1 LRHPHTSR
9 VAAGE
14 TPRRPRCGRA
24 IAAGTDPRIQKEEIL
39 TPTNRY
45 DAIIVGGGHNGLVAA
60 GYLAKERLKV
70 LVLERRPIVGG
81 ACVTEELIP
90 GYRVTRTSYVCSLLL
105 PEVIRDFRLKDYGFE
120 VLVPEPHS
128 LYPYPDG
135 RCMLWSAKEGETE
148 REIARFSEKDA
159 AAFTRFTN
167 DLLDLQPFVDEI
179 LRTTPPSFPPRGLKE
194 LFQLGQ
200 LGRRMLRLGESR
212 LKHFLELMTASCYDY
227 LSKRFESDEVMA
239 ALSIN
244 GLIGTCVG
252 PMSPGSA
259 AVMLHHSI
267 GGTVEGQTGAWGYVR
282 GGMGG
287 LANAFLKSV
296 QDLGV
301 EVKTGATVARFIVEG
316 GICRGVALASGDE
329 YRGRLVASNLDPKTT
344 FLRLVEKGTLDEE
357 FTTAIRNFRTQGSS
371 IKVNCAL
378 SELPDW
384 TCLPGKDP
392 RQPHQQS
399 MFEIGPSVEYLE
411 RAYDDLKYG
420 RPSRRPLIDGNC
432 ASVLD
437 DSLCPKGHHVMSL
450 FVQYGPYHL
459 KEGTWPE
466 IREKVGD
473 NIIDNLAEYA
483 PNIKKAIIARE
494 VLSPWDLE
502 KEFGLPEGNIF
513 HGEMTPDQLFF
524 LRPAPRWA
532 NYRTPIRG
540 LYLCGSGA
548 HPGGGV
554 MGAPGRNA
562 AREILRDLRR

>member
-1 LRHPHTSR
+1 MTQ
-9 VAAGE
+9 A
-14 TPRRPRCGRA
+14 
-24 IAAGTDPRIQKEEIL
+24 
-39 TPTNRY
+39 RY
-45 DAIIVGGGHNGLVAA
+45 DAIVVGGGHNGLIAA

-81 ACVTEELIP
+81 ACVTEEIIP

-105 PEVIRDFRLKDYGFE
+105 PEVIRDFRMKDYGFLT
-120 VLVPEPHS
+120 LVPEPHS
-128 LYPYPDG
+128 FYPYPDG
-135 RCMLWSAKEGETE
+135 QYMLWYADEEKTG
-148 REIARFSEKDA
+148 REIAKFSQHDAEAYGRFQAE
-159 AAFTRFTN
+159 
-167 DLLDLQPFVDEI
+167 LLELQPFVDEI
-179 LRTTPPSFPPRGLKE
+179 LRTTPPMFPPRGIRE
-194 LFQLGQ
+194 LLEFGK
-200 LGRRMLRLGESR
+200 LGRKMLKLGDKR
-212 LKHFLELMTASCYDY
+212 LKLFLELMTGSCHDY
-227 LSKRFESDEVMA
+227 LSRRFESDRVMA
-239 ALSIN
+239 AQALN

-267 GGTVEGQTGAWGYVR
+267 GSSIEGQPGAWGYVK
-282 GGMGG
+282 GGMSGI
-287 LANAFLKSV
+287 ANALLRSV
-296 QDLGV
+296 QDMGV
-301 EVKTGATVARFIVEG
+301 EVKTNAEVARFIVDG
-316 GICRGVALASGDE
+316 GVCRGVCLANGDE
-329 YRGRLVASNLDPKTT
+329 YRARLVASNLDPRRT
-344 FLRLVEKGTLDEE
+344 FLRLCDQGTLPED
-357 FTTAIRNFRTQGSS
+357 FTESIKNFRVQGSS

-384 TCLPGKDP
+384 KCIPGQDP
-392 RQPHQQS
+392 NSPHQQA
-399 MFEIGPSVEYLE
+399 MFEIAPSIEYLE

-420 RPSRRPLIDGNC
+420 RPSLRPMIDGNI
-432 ASVLD
+432 ASTMD

-450 FVQYGPYHL
+450 FVQYGPYRL

-473 NIIDNLAEYA
+473 QIIDNLAQYA

-502 KEFGLPEGNIF
+502 KIFGLTQGNIF

-532 NYRTPIRG
+532 SYRTPIRG

-554 MGAPGRNA
+554 MGAPGKNA
-562 AREILRDLRR
+562 AREILRDVRR

>member
-1 LRHPHTSR
+1 M
-9 VAAGE
+9 
-14 TPRRPRCGRA
+14 
-24 IAAGTDPRIQKEEIL
+24 

-105 PEVIRDFRLKDYGFE
+105 PEIIRDFRLKDYGFE

-135 RCMLWSAKEGETE
+135 RHMLWSAKEGETE
-148 REIARFSEKDA
+148 KEIARFSEKDA
-159 AAFTRFTN
+159 AAFGRFN
-167 DLLDLQPFVDEI
+167 SELLELQPFVDEI
-179 LRTTPPSFPPRGLKE
+179 LRTTPPAFPPRGLKE
-194 LFQLGQ
+194 LFQFGQ
-200 LGRRMLRLGESR
+200 LGRRMLRLGEKR
-212 LKHFLELMTASCYDY
+212 IKHFLELMTASCHDY

-301 EVKTGATVARFIVEG
+301 EVKTGAEVARFIVEG
-316 GICRGVALASGDE
+316 GICRGVALANGDE

-344 FLRLVEKGTLDEE
+344 FLRLVEKGALDEE

-384 TCLPGKDP
+384 RCIPGKDP

-420 RPSRRPLIDGNC
+420 RPSQRPMIDGNC
-432 ASVLD
+432 ASVMD
-437 DSLCPKGHHVMSL
+437 DSLAPKGHHVMSL
-450 FVQYGPYHL
+450 FVQYGPYTL

-473 NIIDNLAEYA
+473 NIIDTMSEYA

>member
-1 LRHPHTSR
+1 M
-9 VAAGE
+9 
-14 TPRRPRCGRA
+14 
-24 IAAGTDPRIQKEEIL
+24 
-39 TPTNRY
+39 TPTRY

-70 LVLERRPIVGG
+70 LVLERRPIAGG

-105 PEVIRDFRLKDYGFE
+105 PEVIRDFKLKDYGFE
-120 VLVPEPHS
+120 VLVPEPHTF
-128 LYPYPDG
+128 YPQPDG
-135 RCMLWSAKEGETE
+135 RYMLWTADLQGTA
-148 REIARFSEKDA
+148 REIAKYSEKDA
-159 AAFTRFTN
+159 AAFVRFQE
-167 DLLDLQPFVDEI
+167 DLAALQPFIDEI
-179 LRTTPPSFPPRGLKE
+179 LRTTPPPFPPRGLRE
-194 LFQLGQ
+194 LFEFGR
-200 LGRRMLRLGESR
+200 LGRRMLKLGEKR
-212 LKHFLELMTASCYDY
+212 LRHFLELMTASCQDY

-267 GGTVEGQTGAWGYVR
+267 GGTIEGQTGAWGYVR

-287 LANAFLKSV
+287 LANAILRSV

-301 EVKTGATVARFIVEG
+301 EVKTGAEVTRFIVEG
-316 GICRGVALASGDE
+316 GVCRGVALKSGDE
-329 YRGRLVASNLDPKTT
+329 YRSRLVASNLDPKRT
-344 FLRLVEKGTLDEE
+344 FLSLVGRGVLDED
-357 FTTAIRNFRTQGSS
+357 FLQDIRNFRMQGSS

-378 SELPDW
+378 SELPNW
-384 TCLPGKDP
+384 KCIPGQDP
-392 RQPHQQS
+392 KQPHQQA
-399 MFEIGPSVEYLE
+399 MFEIAPSVEYLE

-420 RPSRRPLIDGNC
+420 RPSRRPMIDGNV
-432 ASVLD
+432 ASTMD
-437 DSLCPKGHHVMSL
+437 DTLCPKGHHVMSL
-450 FVQYGPYHL
+450 FVQYGPYTL

-473 NIIDNLAEYA
+473 TVIDTLAEYA
-483 PNIKKAIIARE
+483 PNLKEAIIARE

-502 KEFGLPEGNIF
+502 QQFGLTQGNIF

-524 LRPAPRWA
+524 LRPVPRYA
-532 NYRTPIRG
+532 RYRTPIRG

-562 AREILRDLRR
+562 AREILKDLRR